1 MFVRRRDWGFVM
13 RSVLKAVSLA
23 TLAGIAFVAPTR
35 AQTAGGFLLG
45 PSAASPY
52 LTINSANDPN
62 IKGWTIVLEG
72 CTASGSSASCAGSEV
87 IPTVSNTALGITLSL
102 VFESSTGGS
111 LMSSGYSDMSFSNIY
126 VTAPTGQNIYEAQSN
141 VTGSDTTNA
150 ANVSVSQTVT
160 TGAIQPGLTSN
171 LSLSPTLQSQT
182 FAPVNTLVAVTDF
195 KAGSRLVA
203 QTASMNTATLTYTAV
218 PEPVS
223 STLLAVGFAG
233 LGFARRKTRRR

>member
-1 MFVRRRDWGFVM
+1 MFVRRRDWDFVM

-23 TLAGIAFVAPTR
+23 TLVGIAFVAPTR

-45 PSAASPY
+45 PSVSSPY
-52 LTINSANDPN
+52 LTINSANDPS
-62 IKGWTIVLEG
+62 IKGWTIVLAG
-72 CTASGSSASCAGSEV
+72 CSASGSSATCVGSEV

-141 VTGSDTTNA
+141 VSGSDTTNP
-150 ANVSVSQTVT
+150 ANVSVGQTVT
-160 TGAIQPGLTSN
+160 TDLLQPVLSSN
-171 LSLSPTLQSQT
+171 LGLSPTLQSQT
-182 FAPVNTLVAVTDF
+182 FAPVNTLVASTDF
-195 KAGSRLVA
+195 KAGSKFTA

-223 STLLAVGFAG
+223 STLLAVGIAG